1 VADTNDQLAAYKQ
14 QKDSVLYTLD
24 CVLLAPSEDVDATF
38 VTFDAEVLEN
48 GGIAPSEFLPG
59 GSRTVEE

>member
-1 VADTNDQLAAYKQ
+1 L
-14 QKDSVLYTLD
+14 
-24 CVLLAPSEDVDATF
+24 DATF